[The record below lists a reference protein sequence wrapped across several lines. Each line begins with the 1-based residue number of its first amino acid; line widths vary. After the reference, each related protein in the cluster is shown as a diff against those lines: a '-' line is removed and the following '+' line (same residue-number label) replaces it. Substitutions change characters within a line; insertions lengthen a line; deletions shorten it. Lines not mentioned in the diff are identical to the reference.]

1 MTNTINVRRADT
13 TTVVR
18 VAGAVIGETRDAL
31 IMSEGDLAEVLY
43 FPIADV
49 AMACLDAS
57 KTATTCPAKGSA
69 SHYIIQTKSGALED
83 AAWSYED
90 PTEAAIRIKGHIA
103 FDTSRVTVE
112 NV

>member
-18 VAGAVIGETRDAL
+18 VAGAVIGETREAL
-31 IMSEGDLAEVLY
+31 ILSEGDLAEVMY
-43 FPIADV
+43 FPITDV
-49 AMACLDAS
+49 AMAFLDAS
-57 KTATTCPAKGSA
+57 ETVTTCPAKGAA
-69 SHYIIQTKSGALED
+69 SHYTIQTKSGALED
-83 AAWSYED
+83 AAWSYEN
-90 PTEAAIRIKGHIA
+90 PTEAAMRIKGHIA